1 MSDSVTISLLPVSL
15 SIVHV
20 PRSRIHSLYHPLL
33 RQLLLP
39 NPTFLNITCNEIELT
54 LFAEHHALQD
64 FEPLV
69 KKDSRKMK
77 MRGRACQPSSNGP
90 KRRYTEHWEPIEM
103 SAEKWNVFQ
112 IDSHSSGLGTVPS
125 LAIAYSCRRLSFPKI
140 HRVHAYMN
148 FLHHWLRLVSLSST
162 SRRT

>member
-1 MSDSVTISLLPVSL
+1 
-15 SIVHV
+15 
-20 PRSRIHSLYHPLL
+20 
-33 RQLLLP
+33 
-39 NPTFLNITCNEIELT
+39 
-54 LFAEHHALQD
+54 
-64 FEPLV
+64 
-69 KKDSRKMK
+69 
-77 MRGRACQPSSNGP
+77 
-90 KRRYTEHWEPIEM
+90 M

-162 SRRT
+162 SRRTWATSFLWASSQIFSSLASSGDYLIRNRLGCHSVIFLVPSYVICKVMYWSVIAYVFAAWCWSLRSYDPGFHVPGFLLVLPFLSLHFTDSLSYS